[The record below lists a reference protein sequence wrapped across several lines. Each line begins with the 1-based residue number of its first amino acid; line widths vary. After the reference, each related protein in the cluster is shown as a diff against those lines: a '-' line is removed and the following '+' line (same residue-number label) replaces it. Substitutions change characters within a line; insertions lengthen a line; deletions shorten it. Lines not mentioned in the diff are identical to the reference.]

1 MKEMI
6 KAYQELFPFRQGA
19 KSIETLDQ
27 LNEILRIELLDE
39 LTHPRVRKSPSEKL
53 QLAFDRIEKSN
64 LNLYEKEN
72 LKKVYEAVYHTVNS

>member
-6 KAYQELFPFRQGA
+6 KAYQELFPFRQGVR
-19 KSIETLDQ
+19 SIETLDQ
-27 LNEILRIELLDE
+27 LNEIIRIELLDE

-64 LNLYEKEN
+64 LNLYETEN